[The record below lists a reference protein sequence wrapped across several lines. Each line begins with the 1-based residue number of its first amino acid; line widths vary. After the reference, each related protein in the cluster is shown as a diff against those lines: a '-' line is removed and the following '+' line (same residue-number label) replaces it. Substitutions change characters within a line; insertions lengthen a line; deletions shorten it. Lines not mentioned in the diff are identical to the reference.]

1 MRFSGFGKHNQR
13 APAARGKPDWWH
25 DCAMSSAMP
34 PAMPAPRRRHSRLP
48 VLGLVALVL
57 AVHAW
62 LLGGVAARHGAS
74 PAPATADGPTGPR
87 PPAMLQ
93 TRVLVA
99 EPAAAVVMPARARS
113 AAAAE
118 HPAPAAATPATVRVA
133 AAAQPAIVQTA
144 AAAQPAAVHEAP
156 AAPPPVKML
165 VAAAPTA
172 DVQAAAAASTAVAP
186 PVHAETGAT
195 TAPAEGAV
203 VPIYSTR
210 MPPPARLTYDLRRG
224 IARGTGELLWAPA
237 NSAYKLQMQGNALGM
252 ALIGWDSQGGF
263 DGAGIAPVRFVD
275 SRRGRD
281 AQAANFRRDSGRI
294 TFSGP
299 AVELALAPGTQDR
312 LSWMLQLPA
321 IIEADP
327 KRFQPGAHIA
337 MWVVGARGEMSVWSF
352 AIEAREAI
360 DVPAGMVAGALHL
373 RREPRKPY
381 DTLVEIWL
389 DPARH
394 HLPAKVRMSIPQT
407 GDMTEFSLQEARFP

>member
-1 MRFSGFGKHNQR
+1 
-13 APAARGKPDWWH
+13 
-25 DCAMSSAMP
+25 
-34 PAMPAPRRRHSRLP
+34 MPAPPRRHGRLRRLP
-48 VLGLVALVL
+48 LLGLVALVL

-62 LLGGVAARHGAS
+62 LLSGMAARHGAN
-74 PAPATADGPTGPR
+74 PAPAIADGPTGPR

-93 TRVLVA
+93 TRALVA
-99 EPAAAVVMPARARS
+99 EPAAALGMPARVRS

-118 HPAPAAATPATVRVA
+118 HPAPAAAMPATLRVA
-133 AAAQPAIVQTA
+133 VATQPAIVQTA
-144 AAAQPAAVHEAP
+144 AAAQPAVVQEAP
-156 AAPPPVKML
+156 AVLSPVMML
-165 VAAAPTA
+165 AAAAPPA
-172 DVQAAAAASTAVAP
+172 DLQAAAAASTAIAP
-186 PVHAETGAT
+186 PVHADAGAG

-203 VPIYSTR
+203 VPVYSTR

-237 NSAYKLQMQGNALGM
+237 DSAYKLHMQGNALGM

-321 IIEADP
+321 IVEADP
-327 KRFQPGAHIA
+327 KRFQPGSHIA

-360 DVPAGMVAGALHL
+360 DVPAGTVAGSLRL